1 MTLPDEP
8 AVVFGSGAAMAAV
21 PNGGADL
28 IVTGPPYFPAELE
41 PLLRAPRRE
50 QTRFSE
56 VQAGVTA
63 YALSLRPVFAEC
75 ARVLRPGRPMC
86 VQTKDLRYGGRL
98 LSLTAIHR
106 DVMESC
112 GLYLVTRFVWLN
124 STPSPRKVASRAT
137 RERRAELR
145 GGLRASEVEDILV
158 VTGEAGIELGP
169 RHEATDSEVSN
180 AISPLWSLPGPG
192 RRRHPY
198 ASPTALVRRLITF
211 YSDPG
216 DLVVDPFAGGGTT
229 LRVARRLGRR
239 AMGYEIDPQ
248 YAGAQLP
255 LLQDPNGD
263 HN

>member
-1 MTLPDEP
+1 MTLPDES
-8 AVVFGSGAAMAAV
+8 AVVFGSGAVMAAV
-21 PNGGADL
+21 PTGGADL
-28 IVTGPPYFPAELE
+28 IVTGPPYFPVELE
-41 PLLRAPRRE
+41 PLLRAPRHE
-50 QTRFSE
+50 QTRFSD

-75 ARVLRPGRPMC
+75 ARVLRPGRAMC

-112 GLYLVTRFVWLN
+112 GLFLVTRFAWLN
-124 STPSPRKVASRAT
+124 STPSPRKVASRT
-137 RERRAELR
+137 VRERRAGLR
-145 GGLRASEVEDILV
+145 GGLRAPEVEDVLV
-158 VTGEAGIELGP
+158 LAGEAGIEFGP
-169 RHEATDSEVSN
+169 RHEATTAEASE

-192 RRRHPY
+192 KRRHPY

-229 LRVARRLGRR
+229 LRAARRLGRR
-239 AMGYEIDPQ
+239 AVGYEIDPR
-248 YAGAQLP
+248 YAGSQPSLLP
-255 LLQDPNGD
+255 DENGE